1 MRLLNSLEVMV
12 SWWTGGTLSQKCPTD
27 SWNLG
32 PGELAG
38 TKGLGKVQLYSTQ
51 VTHHQTISSYEHI
64 EHQLCIRH
72 CINGSVIV
80 VVVVLATLGD
90 LWDPSSLTRN

>member
-1 MRLLNSLEVMV
+1 MRLLNSLEDMV

-38 TKGLGKVQLYSTQ
+38 AKGLGKVQLYSTQ
-51 VTHHQTISSYEHI
+51 ITHHQTISSYKHI

-72 CINGSVIV
+72 CSKWFCHGRHCCFGH
-80 VVVVLATLGD
+80 TG
-90 LWDPSSLTRN
+90 